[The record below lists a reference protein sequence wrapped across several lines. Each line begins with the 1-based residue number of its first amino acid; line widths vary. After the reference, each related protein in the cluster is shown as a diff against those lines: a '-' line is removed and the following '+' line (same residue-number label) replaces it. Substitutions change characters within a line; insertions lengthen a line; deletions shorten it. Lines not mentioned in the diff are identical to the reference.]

1 MCLSKAENRYV
12 SDFEWWR
19 HVATIAFIEEIYIFF
34 ITPPKLKSTFLSTYL
49 PNNKS

>member
-1 MCLSKAENRYV
+1 MFN
-12 SDFEWWR
+12 
-19 HVATIAFIEEIYIFF
+19 FILQIYIFF